1 MKLKVSKDALFTGLQ
16 TVQNVVGLRSPLP
29 ILANVLMTAEKDHLL
44 MTTTNLDVSVKYG
57 VEASVSSTGATTLP
71 VKRLVAIVR
80 ELQEEVEIEV
90 DDKNVAVVTSGS
102 SYFRIMGL
110 SEEDFPPV
118 PKPENEYAYHMDQGA
133 FRDMLRRTAYAAS
146 TDESRYVL
154 NGVLMSFRAGKLAM
168 VATDGRRMALVEQ
181 EMEIPREAE
190 VEMILPSK
198 AVNELQHTLKETG
211 DLKVYAKG
219 GQVIFQFGETTIAS
233 KLIEGTYP
241 NYRQVMP
248 SQCQE
253 RITIERESLL
263 SALRRV
269 SLLMTEK
276 TNAVKLNFAKNRL
289 TITLNS
295 PDVGEARDS
304 LPIKYTGKE
313 ISVSFNPEF
322 MMDPLKNLDADEV
335 FLELTDELSPG
346 VIKADIP
353 FLYVL
358 MPMRVGQ

>member
-1 MKLKVSKDALFTGLQ
+1 MKLTVSKEALFNGLQ
-16 TVQNVVGLRSPLP
+16 SVQNVVGIRSPLP
-29 ILANVLMTAEKDHLL
+29 ILANVLLAAEKDRLW

-57 VEASVSSTGATTLP
+57 VDATVSSTGATTLP
-71 VKRLVAIVR
+71 VKRLVSIVR
-80 ELQEEVEIEV
+80 ELDENVEMEV

-118 PKPENEYAYHMDQGA
+118 PKPENEYGYHLDQGA

-154 NGVLMSFRAGKLAM
+154 NGVLMSFRAGKLTM

-181 EMEIPREAE
+181 EMEVPREAE

-198 AVNELQHTLKETG
+198 AVNELHHTLKETG
-211 DLKVYAKG
+211 DLRVFAKG
-219 GQVIFQFGETTIAS
+219 NQVIFQFGDTLVAS

-248 SQCQE
+248 SQCLE

-263 SALRRV
+263 TALRRV

-276 TNAVKLNFAKNRL
+276 TNAVKLSFAKNRL
-289 TITLNS
+289 TITMNS

-313 ISVSFNPEF
+313 ITVSFNPEF
-322 MMDPLKNLDADEV
+322 MMDPLKNLDADEI

-346 VIKADIP
+346 VVKADIP

>member
-1 MKLKVSKDALFTGLQ
+1 MKIKVSKEALFNGLQ
-16 TVQNVVGLRSPLP
+16 SVQNVVGLRSPLP
-29 ILANVLMTAEKDHLL
+29 ILANVLMSADKNRLS
-44 MTTTNLDVSVKYG
+44 MTTTNLDVSVRCTM
-57 VEASVSSTGATTLP
+57 EATVSSTGATTLP
-71 VKRLVAIVR
+71 VKRLLSIVR
-80 ELQEEVEIEV
+80 ELEEEVVIDV
-90 DDKNVAVVTSGS
+90 DDKDVAVVTSGS
-102 SYFRIMGL
+102 AYFRIMGL

-118 PKPENEYAYHMDQGA
+118 PQPENEYGYHLDQGA

-154 NGVLMSFRAGKLAM
+154 NGVLMAFRGGKLAM
-168 VATDGRRMALVEQ
+168 VATDGRRMALVEH
-181 EMEIPREAE
+181 EMEVPGEAE
-190 VEMILPSK
+190 VELILPSK
-198 AVNELQHTLKETG
+198 AVNELQHTLKDTG
-211 DLKVYAKG
+211 DLKVYSKG
-219 GQVIFQFGETTIAS
+219 TQAIFQFGDTQITS

-248 SQCQE
+248 SQCLE

-289 TITLNS
+289 TITMNS

-313 ISVSFNPEF
+313 ITVSFNPEF
-322 MMDPLKNLDADEV
+322 MMDPLKNLDADEI

>member
-1 MKLKVSKDALFTGLQ
+1 MKIKVAKEALFNGLQ
-16 TVQNVVGLRSPLP
+16 AVQNVVGIRSPLP
-29 ILANVLMTAEKDHLL
+29 ILANVLMTAEKDRLW
-44 MTTTNLDVSVKYG
+44 MTTTNLDVSVRYG
-57 VEASVSSTGATTLP
+57 VEATVSGTGSTTLP
-71 VKRLVAIVR
+71 VKKLVSIVR
-80 ELQEEVEIEV
+80 ELQDEVSIEV
-90 DDKNVAVVTSGS
+90 DDKDVASVTSGS
-102 SYFRIMGL
+102 SFFKIMGL
-110 SEEDFPPV
+110 SEDDFPPV
-118 PKPENEYAYHMDQGA
+118 PKPEGEYAYHLDQGA

-168 VATDGRRMALVEQ
+168 VATDGRRLALVEQ

-190 VEMILPSK
+190 VEMILPGK
-198 AVNELQHTLKETG
+198 AVSELHHTLKESG
-211 DLKVYAKG
+211 ELKVFAKG
-219 GQVIFQFGETTIAS
+219 TQVIFQFGDTLVAS

-241 NYRQVMP
+241 NYRQVIP

-269 SLLMTEK
+269 SILMTEK

-289 TITLNS
+289 TITMTS

-313 ISVSFNPEF
+313 LSVSFNPEF

-346 VIKADIP
+346 VIKSDIP

>member
-1 MKLKVSKDALFTGLQ
+1 MKVKVSKEALFNGLQ
-16 TVQNVVGLRSPLP
+16 GVQNVVGVRSPLP
-29 ILANVLMTAEKDHLL
+29 ILANVLLSAEKDRLW
-44 MTTTNLDVSVKYG
+44 MTTTNLDVSVKVG
-57 VEASVSSTGATTLP
+57 VEATVTSAGSTTLP
-71 VKRLVAIVR
+71 VKRLASIVR
-80 ELQEEVEIEV
+80 ELSDEVMIEV
-90 DDKNVAVVTSGS
+90 DDKDVAVVTSGS
-102 SYFRIMGL
+102 SYFKIMGL

-118 PKPENEYAYHMDQGA
+118 PKPENEYGYHLDQGM

-154 NGVLMSFRAGKLAM
+154 NGVLMSFRGGKVAM

-181 EMEIPREAE
+181 EIEVPREAE
-190 VEMILPSK
+190 VDMILPSK
-198 AVNELQHTLKETG
+198 AVNELHHTLKDSGE
-211 DLKVYAKG
+211 LKIYGKG
-219 GQVIFQFGETTIAS
+219 NQVIFVFGDTLVAS
-233 KLIEGTYP
+233 KLIDGTYP
-241 NYRQVMP
+241 NYRQVIP

-263 SALRRV
+263 AALRRV
-269 SLLMTEK
+269 SILSVEK
-276 TNAVKLNFAKNRL
+276 TSAVKVTFGKNRMS
-289 TITLNS
+289 ITMNS

-304 LPIKYTGKE
+304 LPIKYAGKE
-313 ISVSFNPEF
+313 MTISFNPEF